1 MAVIDRS
8 DDTVVWRD
16 FGYQNDYEVFD
27 DETDVF
33 GRVGPFA
40 FDRADYDTV
49 LQQFRDQW
57 PVRPSSGDR
66 SE

>member
-1 MAVIDRS
+1 VIDRS

-27 DETDVF
+27 ETDVF
-33 GRVGPFA
+33 ERVGPFS
-40 FDRADYDTV
+40 FDRADYDAV

-57 PVRPSSGDR
+57 PVRPSSDDR